1 MRKIINN
8 DDGTRSDNANLS
20 EMIKMSE
27 QKKKDFIIDLMNEEY
42 NRRIDIISKTGK
54 LDPNDIITIATL
66 TLNYEMGELVQEMAE
81 IRTEMV
87 TRKTLTYGLGILVTI
102 LTIVS
107 LIIKI
112 FIP

>member
-8 DDGTRSDNANLS
+8 DDGTRSDNAHVN
-20 EMIKMSE
+20 EMIKISE
-27 QKKKDFIIDLMNEEY
+27 EKKKDLIIELMEEEHR
-42 NRRIDIISKTGK
+42 RRIEVISKTGK
-54 LDPNDIITIATL
+54 LEPDDIITIATL
-66 TLNYEMGELVQEMAE
+66 TLNREMGELAQEMGK
-81 IRTEMV
+81 IRTEMA
-87 TRKTLTYGLGILVTI
+87 TKKTLAYGLSSLVAI

>member
-8 DDGTRSDNANLS
+8 DDGTRSDHAHLS